1 MAHSR
6 NVLSREPYG
15 KNKKITIVVEQQQQP
30 RQRLREIN

>member
-15 KNKKITIVVEQQQQP
+15 KNKKITIVVEQQQP